1 MFNAFISCV
10 SKAAHDVGKDQE
22 IVTANN
28 CTLVHAS
35 PLPMYSCTKQLNTS
49 QNVPRPRMRTAQ
61 SGGVGELHTHA
72 YKELWILF
80 AISRRDRDG
89 YLTFLHLNRPD
100 SG

>member
-49 QNVPRPRMRTAQ
+49 QNVPRPRMRTVLEERVTRGHGVRKKRATGEYSRVVVVGKGTVQ
-61 SGGVGELHTHA
+61 IKKGG
-72 YKELWILF
+72 
-80 AISRRDRDG
+80 
-89 YLTFLHLNRPD
+89 
-100 SG
+100 